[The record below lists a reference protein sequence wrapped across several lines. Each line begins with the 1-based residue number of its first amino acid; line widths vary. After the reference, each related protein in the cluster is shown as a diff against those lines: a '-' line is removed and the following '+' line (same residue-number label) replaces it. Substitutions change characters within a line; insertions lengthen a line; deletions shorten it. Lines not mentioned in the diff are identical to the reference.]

1 MMRLVDNWKI
11 VLFRSWAV
19 WAGVIAAILSG
30 MATSV
35 YFYTITLPYPSRQL
49 IILNGVLTAAAGIA
63 AAIVPLLRVTRQKN
77 ISGDPDADR

>member
-1 MMRLVDNWKI
+1 MRLVDNWKT

-19 WAGVIAAILSG
+19 WAGVVAAILSG
-30 MATSV
+30 IATSL
-35 YFYTITLPYPSRQL
+35 YFYTIAQPYPSREL

-63 AAIVPLLRVTRQKN
+63 GALVPLLRVTHQKS